1 MGDAIIP
8 RIWMPP
14 LWEVGDGII
23 PTDGQC
29 ELDDV
34 SYILATPEALASSP
48 EVAALV
54 AEAEARGMERALETM
69 KTAGDSAVTEAMGQR
84 LCCNGQDCGCHGATV
99 EQYLEHLIR
108 AEASAIRRAAEETGT

>member
-1 MGDAIIP
+1 MTAPEIIQ

-34 SYILATPEALASSP
+34 SYILATPEALAPSP
-48 EVAALV
+48 EVQALIAAETKAMQERVHRL
-54 AEAEARGMERALETM
+54 EAIGRRILEGDARGQ
-69 KTAGDSAVTEAMGQR
+69 GVQWSEAMS
-84 LCCNGQDCGCHGATV
+84 
-99 EQYLEHLIR
+99 ELE
-108 AEASAIRRAAEETGT
+108 AILKETTHD